1 MGKPAIDDTI
11 HSDESKEA
19 LIERNQA
26 AIKLIEGWL
35 NDDSGYDEETFPK
48 LKEALEENRKAVSA
62 RFLFD
67 E

>member
-1 MGKPAIDDTI
+1 MGKPAKDY
-11 HSDESKEA
+11 SDESREA

-35 NDDSGYDEETFPK
+35 KDDSGYDEETFPK
-48 LKEALEENRKAVSA
+48 LKEALKESRKAVSA
-62 RFLFD
+62 RSPFD

>member
-1 MGKPAIDDTI
+1 MGKPATNDTI
-11 HSDESKEA
+11 YSDESREA

-48 LKEALEENRKAVSA
+48 LKEALEESREAVSA
-62 RFLFD
+62 RSPFD
-67 E
+67 D

>member
-1 MGKPAIDDTI
+1 MGKPAKNDKIY
-11 HSDESKEA
+11 SDESREA

-48 LKEALEENRKAVSA
+48 LKEALEESREAVSA
-62 RFLFD
+62 RSPFD
-67 E
+67 D